1 MTHVRECIAIWARA
15 AIRRARR
22 SSHELRRGHAPG
34 APDTPAARR
43 AIRCITVCGVHSKSG
58 VPSPPPGQPRRRKTR
73 DRRGRGLRGPLAPA
87 ELPLSL
93 TRAEKFDDLVLD
105 AVERLEQRWP
115 QLAAVEFAV
124 EQVPPPGAEYWSAD
138 PVPLGRAI
146 RAARG
151 EPDRIVVYRR
161 PTEVRAAT
169 QAELVPLVYEVVV
182 EQVAELLGL
191 DPEIIDPETD
201 ED

>member
-1 MTHVRECIAIWARA
+1 MH
-15 AIRRARR
+15 
-22 SSHELRRGHAPG
+22 S
-34 APDTPAARR
+34 
-43 AIRCITVCGVHSKSG
+43 SKSG
-58 VPSPPPGQPRRRKTR
+58 TPSPPPGQPRRRKTR

-124 EQVPPPGAEYWSAD
+124 EQVPPPGAEFWSPD

-191 DPEIIDPETD
+191 DPEIIDPEAD